1 MFHFLKQRP
10 GFYKSAI
17 MLMLPI
23 IVQNL
28 VTNTLRLADTFMV
41 GALGETELAAVTMAN
56 TVFFILSLI
65 IFGIQS
71 GASVL
76 VAQYNGRRNNDA
88 INRVMG
94 MGLYVSVTAT
104 SVLAVLTFLFPE
116 AIMRAITTNES
127 LIEPGSDYMRIVGFS
142 YILMSFSGVYL
153 AVQRSMENPKLG
165 AIVLA
170 FSGALNILLNYMFI
184 FGNWGAPALG
194 CAGAAWATLFS
205 RAAEVTVVA
214 IYASRAKNLPLSLRS
229 ILLPGRIIASDF
241 IKFSIPVVVN
251 ECLWSVGI
259 SLYSII
265 IGHMDNSTPILAAY
279 TISNNLDNILNIAMF
294 AAGNAT
300 AVIIGRDL
308 GRGLSKEEMLSEG
321 LALNALCFGIG
332 IINMG
337 LIIFTRA
344 YVCDSLIFPLL
355 HTSHEAGVLAKF
367 FLLISVA
374 AMPMRS
380 LNHCNIVGVF
390 RGGGDVK
397 YGLVADVLSLYAFS
411 VPVSALAALVF
422 GWSIYPV
429 YIIMCTDEI
438 LKLFMCLPRLRSG
451 KWINDVTRA

>member
-251 ECLWSVGI
+251 E
-259 SLYSII
+259 
-265 IGHMDNSTPILAAY
+265 
-279 TISNNLDNILNIAMF
+279 
-294 AAGNAT
+294 
-300 AVIIGRDL
+300 
-308 GRGLSKEEMLSEG
+308 
-321 LALNALCFGIG
+321 
-332 IINMG
+332 
-337 LIIFTRA
+337 
-344 YVCDSLIFPLL
+344 
-355 HTSHEAGVLAKF
+355 
-367 FLLISVA
+367 
-374 AMPMRS
+374 
-380 LNHCNIVGVF
+380 
-390 RGGGDVK
+390 
-397 YGLVADVLSLYAFS
+397 
-411 VPVSALAALVF
+411 
-422 GWSIYPV
+422 
-429 YIIMCTDEI
+429 
-438 LKLFMCLPRLRSG
+438 
-451 KWINDVTRA
+451 